1 MIYITTSKA
10 DGSPC
15 ERIYEGTKFVW
26 YYCRDEK
33 ELFSSLLNLVSR
45 DKGFKI
51 YNVYGVEIWIPNDP
65 RRFMVEGKVKEIV
78 GIAGDPK
85 KAIRL
90 ISRSYELS
98 LKGRIVK
105 ARFREEVPLEEVLRA
120 GVIVIEPLVMPKIY
134 SGLKLS

>member
-15 ERIYEGTKFVW
+15 ERVYEGTKFAW